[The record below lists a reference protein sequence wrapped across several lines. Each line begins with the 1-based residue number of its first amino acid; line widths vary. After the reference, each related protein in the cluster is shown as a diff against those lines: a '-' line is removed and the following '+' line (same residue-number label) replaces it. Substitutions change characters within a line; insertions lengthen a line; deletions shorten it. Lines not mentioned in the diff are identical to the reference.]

1 MAVMQICLKGKQ
13 VKYEPEQEKEYIEDQ
28 EIPHQVPYFMGDLP
42 EKLFHIIWKIGTNI
56 VY

>member
-1 MAVMQICLKGKQ
+1 MQICLKGKQ